1 MIFYE
6 FLYTSIGQAIAA
18 YAPNE
23 YFAAIMNPV
32 IIGAGLISFCGVV
45 VPYESLNVFWVS
57 HPSIHK
63 EKQRS

>member
-32 IIGAGLISFCGVV
+32 VLGAGLISFCGVV
-45 VPYESLNVFWVS
+45 VPYDSLPAFWVS
-57 HPSIHK
+57 NPTYVLKEGPS
-63 EKQRS
+63 